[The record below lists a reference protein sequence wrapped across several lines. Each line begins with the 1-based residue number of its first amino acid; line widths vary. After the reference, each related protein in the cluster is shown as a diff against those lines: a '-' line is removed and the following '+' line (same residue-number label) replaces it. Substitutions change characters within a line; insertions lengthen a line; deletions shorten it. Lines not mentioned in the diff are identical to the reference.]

1 MGPARAFRSIWHVV
15 SCLLVSGWT
24 ALAAPNV
31 AQLPSDVR
39 DAIRERYLSAD
50 GDTRYLDGAV
60 DLDADGQT
68 EVIVHV
74 ASLAA
79 CGTGGCPT
87 LVFTHL
93 ASGYRLHSVI
103 TVSNPPIRVS
113 SSISKGWRNLIVR
126 AGGGDAPAQDVELS
140 FDGKTY
146 PGNPTVSGR
155 GVKIVKDGGGHVVI
169 NAVRSFEQM
178 KPFPTAVP

>member
-1 MGPARAFRSIWHVV
+1 MGPARTFLSIWYVV
-15 SCLLVSGWT
+15 SCLVVSGWT
-24 ALAAPNV
+24 TFAAQS
-31 AQLPSDVR
+31 AAKLPSDVR
-39 DAIRERYLSAD
+39 DVIGERYLSAD

-60 DLDADGQT
+60 DLDADGQA

-74 ASLAA
+74 ASASA
-79 CGTGGCPT
+79 CGAGGCPT

-103 TVSNPPIRVS
+103 TVSNLPIRVS
-113 SSISKGWRNLIVR
+113 SSVSKGWRNLIVR
-126 AGGGDAPAQDVELS
+126 AGGGAPAQDVELS
-140 FDGKTY
+140 FDGRTY

-155 GVKIVKDGGGHVVI
+155 GVKTLKDGGGRVVI

-178 KPFPTAVP
+178 KPFPTAAP